1 MLNIQACVYASSQ
14 CHWESEWSW
23 GRWCWF
29 QTSERSMHAISF
41 KHRCSSAFFLF
52 CGSLTHSLL
61 HLHLIYTNG
70 LLTFC
75 SSKEKHCE
83 AAANG
88 DQQRLLFWD
97 LSSPVWP
104 AILPWSVGAVYP
116 LLLFLSHI
124 LLNIPPQFFTIFF
137 LTFFSLD
144 FFLVTEHLS
153 S

>member
-1 MLNIQACVYASSQ
+1 MQALNVTESQSGAEVGDVGSKPLKGACMPFHSSIVVAQ
-14 CHWESEWSW
+14 L
-23 GRWCWF
+23 F
-29 QTSERSMHAISF
+29 SF
-41 KHRCSSAFFLF
+41 FVDH
-52 CGSLTHSLL
+52 SLTHSLL